1 MTRGRGGCA
10 VSTEQ
15 TLFIPYRTRLVSK
28 FLANNEFH
36 GGLAIPYRI
45 VSMWK
50 LQLRCQMEANR
61 ESSSVKPQIISGDIV
76 P

>member
-28 FLANNEFH
+28 FLANNVSWRTRD
-36 GGLAIPYRI
+36 IVSYRI
-45 VSMWK
+45 DVEIAALLPNGSK
-50 LQLRCQMEANR
+50 
-61 ESSSVKPQIISGDIV
+61 
-76 P
+76 